1 MALTYLGTCTRLVR
15 YRLVSMS
22 ARRAVAFATGFGTL
36 YTPDGR
42 VVGTILIGILQPTL
56 LLGFA
61 VAPVLTGLNT
71 LKTG

>member
-1 MALTYLGTCTRLVR
+1 
-15 YRLVSMS
+15 MS